1 MISYYENYGLDRD
14 SLKFLHSYLSRR
26 YQRTGIFTLWS
37 KIIFGVP
44 KGSVLILCHLPL
56 NIYINDLFYMAE
68 LTDRCNFGD
77 DTTFH
82 ACDSSLEDL
91 VNRLEHDA
99 NLAIEWFDCNYMT
112 LNDDKCLLIIS
123 GHKSEAVWAKLGQT
137 KKWQSKNQKLLV
149 VIIDR
154 QLNFYEYLTLLYKKA
169 GKKLSALASLANFL
183 SLQKRK
189 ILMKSFIESQLRY
202 CPFTWMFCGR
212 KSNVRINHV
221 YERALTIV
229 YGNNTLCFNYLLE
242 INKSYNIHH
251 KIFKY

>member
-1 MISYYENYGLDRD
+1 
-14 SLKFLHSYLSRR
+14 
-26 YQRTGIFTLWS
+26 
-37 KIIFGVP
+37 
-44 KGSVLILCHLPL
+44 
-56 NIYINDLFYMAE
+56 MAE

-169 GKKLSALASLANFL
+169 GKKEN
-183 SLQKRK
+183 
-189 ILMKSFIESQLRY
+189 
-202 CPFTWMFCGR
+202 
-212 KSNVRINHV
+212 INEKF
-221 YERALTIV
+221 Y
-229 YGNNTLCFNYLLE
+229 
-242 INKSYNIHH
+242 
-251 KIFKY
+251 